1 VVAAAEIGAIANLLA
16 NPWIRGAAGAVGFAS
31 VISGALLLLIWLER
45 KFIARLQ
52 HRYGPNRVGKYGIL
66 QLVVDGIKLFT
77 KEDIVPRDADKLI
90 FTLAPIVGF
99 AVALLP
105 FLAVPI
111 GETIIVSDL
120 NIGIL
125 YILAVSSLAVVPTLM
140 AGWSP
145 NNKYNLLGGMRAA
158 AMMISYEVPMGL
170 AIIGVVMLT
179 GSLSMTDIVRAQ
191 AGMWFIV
198 PQFIGFVVFLVAAF
212 VEAARL
218 PFDLPEAESE
228 LVQGWTTEYSGM
240 KFAMLLFAEYIHSI
254 MASLLIAIL
263 FLGGWHGPLLPGPMW
278 LLLKTFLVLLVLMW
292 MRATVPRV
300 RIDQLLNI
308 GWKIL
313 IPLALLNIAVTGIYK
328 LV

>member
-1 VVAAAEIGAIANLLA
+1 MVAAAEVEAIASLLA
-16 NPWIRGAAGAVGFAS
+16 NPWIRGAAGAVGYAS

-77 KEDIVPRDADKLI
+77 KEDIVPMNADKLI

-99 AVALLP
+99 TVALLP

-111 GETIIVSDL
+111 GEKVIVSDL

-191 AGMWFIV
+191 ADMWFII
-198 PQFIGFVVFLVAAF
+198 PQFIGFIVFVVAAF

-263 FLGGWHGPLLPGPMW
+263 FLGGWHGPVLPGPVW

-313 IPLALLNIAVTGIYK
+313 IPLALLNIAVTGIYR

>member
-1 VVAAAEIGAIANLLA
+1 MLEAEALLSLLA
-16 NPWIRGAAGAVGFAS
+16 NPWMRGIV
-31 VISGALLLLIWLER
+31 GALGLASIIAGSIILLLWLER
-45 KFIARLQ
+45 KFIGRLQ

-77 KEDIVPRDADKLI
+77 KEDIVPRDADKMV
-90 FTLAPIVGF
+90 FTLAPIIGF

-105 FLAVPI
+105 FLAIPFS
-111 GETIIVSDL
+111 EKLIVSDL
-120 NIGIL
+120 NVGIL

-179 GSLSMTDIVRAQ
+179 GSLSMVEIVKAQ
-191 AGMWFIV
+191 EKLWFIF
-198 PQFIGFVVFLVAAF
+198 PQILGFAVFVVAAF
-212 VEAARL
+212 VESARL

-254 MASLLIAIL
+254 LASLLIAIL
-263 FLGGWHGPLLPGPMW
+263 FLGGWHGPVLPAPVW
-278 LLLKTFLVLLVLMW
+278 LLVKTFLVLLVLMW

-308 GWKIL
+308 GWKVL
-313 IPLALLNIAVTGIYK
+313 IPLALLNIAVTGFLKTI
-328 LV
+328 LG

>member
-1 VVAAAEIGAIANLLA
+1 MVEAGALLGFLS
-16 NPWIRGAAGAVGFAS
+16 NPWIRGVVGALGFAS
-31 VISGALLLLIWLER
+31 IIAGSIMLLLWLER
-45 KFIARLQ
+45 KFIGRLQ

-77 KEDIVPRDADKLI
+77 KEDIVPRAADKTVFI
-90 FTLAPIVGF
+90 LAPIIGF
-99 AVALLP
+99 AIALMPFVAIP
-105 FLAVPI
+105 FT
-111 GETIIVSDL
+111 ETVIVSDL

-125 YILAVSSLAVVPTLM
+125 YILAVSSLAVVPTIM

-179 GSLSMTDIVRAQ
+179 GSLSMVEIVKAQ
-191 AGMWFIV
+191 EKLWFIF
-198 PQFIGFVVFLVAAF
+198 PQILGFIVFVVAAF

-254 MASLLIAIL
+254 LASLLIAIL
-263 FLGGWHGPLLPGPMW
+263 FLGGWHGPILPAPIW
-278 LLLKTFLVLLVLMW
+278 LLVKTFLVMLVLMW

-300 RIDQLLNI
+300 RIDQLLNV
-308 GWKIL
+308 GWKVL
-313 IPLALLNIAVTGIYK
+313 IPIALLNIGVTGY
-328 LV
+328 LRMVLG

>member
-1 VVAAAEIGAIANLLA
+1 MPEVSAMLSYLS
-16 NPWIRGAAGAVGFAS
+16 NPWIRGTV
-31 VISGALLLLIWLER
+31 GALGLASIIAGSIILLLWLER
-45 KFIARLQ
+45 KFIGRLQ

-77 KEDIVPRDADKLI
+77 KEDIVPASADKLV
-90 FTLAPIVGF
+90 FTLAPIIGF

-105 FLAVPI
+105 FLAIPFSE
-111 GETIIVSDL
+111 GIIVSDL

-125 YILAVSSLAVVPTLM
+125 YILAVSSLAVVPTIM

-158 AMMISYEVPMGL
+158 ATMISYEVPMGL

-179 GSLSMTDIVRAQ
+179 GSLSMIEIVKAQ
-191 AGMWFIV
+191 ERVWFIF
-198 PQFIGFVVFLVAAF
+198 PQIIGFAVFLVAAF
-212 VEAARL
+212 MESARL

-254 MASLLIAIL
+254 LAALLVAIL
-263 FLGGWHGPLLPGPMW
+263 FLGGWHGPILPAPIW
-278 LLLKTFLVLLVLMW
+278 LLIKTLLVMLVLMW

-300 RIDQLLNI
+300 RIDQLLNV
-308 GWKIL
+308 GWKVL
-313 IPLALLNIAVTGIYK
+313 IPLALFNIAFTGSLRVI
-328 LV
+328 LG

>member
-1 VVAAAEIGAIANLLA
+1 MQMPMLLTLFA
-16 NPWIRGAAGAVGFAS
+16 DPWIRGILGALGFAS
-31 VISGALLLLIWLER
+31 IIAGSIMFLLWLER
-45 KFIARLQ
+45 KFIGRLQ

-77 KEDIVPRDADKLI
+77 KEDIIPREADKLV
-90 FTLAPIVGF
+90 FTLAPIIGF

-105 FLAVPI
+105 FLAIPFS
-111 GETIIVSDL
+111 EKLIVSDL

-125 YILAVSSLAVVPTLM
+125 YILAVSSLAVVPTIM
-140 AGWSP
+140 AGWAP

-179 GSLSMTDIVRAQ
+179 GSMSMVEIVKAQ
-191 AGMWFIV
+191 EGLWFIF
-198 PQFIGFVVFLVAAF
+198 PQFLGFIVFVVAAF
-212 VEAARL
+212 AEAARL

-254 MASLLIAIL
+254 LASLLIAVL
-263 FLGGWHGPLLPGPMW
+263 FLGGWHGPLLPAPIW
-278 LLLKTFLVLLVLMW
+278 LLVKTFLVMLVLMW

-308 GWKIL
+308 GWKVL
-313 IPLALLNIAVTGIYK
+313 IPLALLNIAVTGFFK
-328 LV
+328 TMLG